1 VIFHVSNCS
10 TKLRDDQSR
19 HDEEIMIK
27 LLREYYG
34 KSITNCQLRITGTVK
49 SITNF
54 QLRIT
59 ESEYQLRLTINH

>member
-1 VIFHVSNCS
+1 MIFHVSNCS

-27 LLREYYG
+27 LLREYYV
-34 KSITNCQLRITGTVK
+34 KSITNCQLRITGTDI
-49 SITNF
+49 SIPND

-59 ESEYQLRLTINH
+59 GMGK

>member
-1 VIFHVSNCS
+1 MIFHVSNCS

-34 KSITNCQLRITGTVK
+34 KL
-49 SITNF
+49 ITNF
-54 QLRIT
+54 QLRIS
-59 ESEYQLRLTINH
+59 ESEDQLRITINNYSLIFNH